1 MKPIS
6 TLILSSI
13 LFSSSL
19 FASPDKELSL
29 ARQNQRMEFSSLI
42 DGFMNEENQNK
53 KRINLSGKQRMLTQ
67 RMSKLVLLIESN
79 INKKSNQDKLAQ
91 YAMVY
96 DKTLKGFK
104 NGDEELGCIPLK
116 IKSIQEQITIIEKA
130 WTPFYEHL
138 QKIINNQ
145 DNDQTSLAYIIANN
159 EELLSLS
166 NELVKRFENENK
178 SQNYLDKAM
187 LSIINIAGRQRMLT
201 QKMTKEKL
209 LIIKGKTEY
218 QPKLEESIRLFD
230 TSLQALIVG
239 DSKQMIVKPTNE
251 EIKTQLTKVSNIW
264 QELKP
269 LYEKGKLQ
277 TKEMA
282 LIIQKNPILL
292 DEMHKMVNMA
302 ETTTEY

>member
-1 MKPIS
+1 MKSIS

>member
-67 RMSKLVLLIESN
+67 RMSKLALLIESN
-79 INKKSNQDKLAQ
+79 INKKSNQDKLVQ
-91 YAMVY
+91 YATVY